1 MVTLLMGLTFE
12 LMLGL
17 GYGGRG
23 DVYTASG
30 DPYSGSSRG
39 RFVRSSSSVTGLR
52 TMSVGAGVGY

>member
-1 MVTLLMGLTFE
+1 
-12 LMLGL
+12 MLGL